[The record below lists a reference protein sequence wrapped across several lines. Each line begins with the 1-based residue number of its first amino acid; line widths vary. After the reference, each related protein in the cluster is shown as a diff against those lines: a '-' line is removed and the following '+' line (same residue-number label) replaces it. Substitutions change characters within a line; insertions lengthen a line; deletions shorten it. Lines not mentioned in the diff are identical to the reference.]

1 MVRIGNRI
9 MRQTMD
15 VHVPK
20 MTFDSNYPVYGQVQ
34 FERTFYINKMSQFLK
49 NKKYLYMPHR

>member
-1 MVRIGNRI
+1 

-20 MTFDSNYPVYGQVQ
+20 MTFDSNYRVYGQVQ

>member
-1 MVRIGNRI
+1 

-49 NKKYLYMPHR
+49 NKKIFVHAS